1 MWLVSE
7 LDTERLRGSHIPP
20 GMWGWGVSVQS
31 WRENVGSLSNA
42 TCHGHY
48 NLSQEPAPECRM
60 RFMIPVKGMV
70 TSAIYSQGSGEA
82 VPQSETSCSVRGLVM
97 S

>member
-31 WRENVGSLSNA
+31 WRENVGSLPNA

-70 TSAIYSQGSGEA
+70 TSVIYSQGSGEA